1 MYSNIECV
9 LKKIKISSTYSY
21 ADLGSFETGLLKLD
35 DWNWIVKLHIVHP
48 GYYSSL
54 EDQEELFI

>member
-1 MYSNIECV
+1 MCI
-9 LKKIKISSTYSY
+9 TYSY
-21 ADLGSFETGLLKLD
+21 ADLGSFVTGLLKLD

-54 EDQEELFI
+54 EDQEKLFI